1 MRQQLIDIL
10 APLPRGFF
18 VATSGGI
25 DSSALVV
32 AAVVAG
38 KSPQVVSFTFDDFES
53 DDFRRAKRLAD
64 HFHCPFQPVR
74 LPSDPQLILSSVR
87 CLIRQYKLSKKAR
100 IECAFP
106 FLHMAKALRSQTLVT
121 GLCADG
127 HFGLSKKAMIHYRYP
142 QSKFDQFRNEYF
154 ANPDAGGR
162 QGIQKIC
169 NTYDVNLSNPYLHS
183 SIFSLL
189 HGRSWDELNKP
200 RQKEAIRSA
209 FPELDSLNLP
219 RHTNLQL
226 GDSKIAERL
235 GTIAMAAVPGS
246 NSPVGAYNQIRK
258 QR

>member
-32 AAVVAG
+32 AAKEAEKDPRVI
-38 KSPQVVSFTFDDFES
+38 SFSFDDFDS
-53 DDFRRAKRLAD
+53 DDFLRARRLAE
-64 HFHCPFQPVR
+64 HFNCPFESVR
-74 LPSDPQLILSSVR
+74 MPSDPSHILSSVR
-87 CLIRQYKLSKKAR
+87 QLIRQYRLSKKAR

-106 FLHMAKALRSQTLVT
+106 FLYLARAIDGETLVT

-142 QSKFDQFRNEYF
+142 QAKFDQFRNEYF

-162 QGIQKIC
+162 QGIRKIC
-169 NTYDVNLSNPYLHS
+169 NTYNVHLVNPYLHS
-183 SIFSLL
+183 SVFALL
-189 HGRSWDELNKP
+189 HGQSWDDLNKP
-200 RQKEAIRSA
+200 RQKEAIRAA
-209 FPELDSLNLP
+209 FPELDPLQLP

-235 GTIAMAAVPGS
+235 GETAMAAVPDS
-246 NSPVGAYNQIRK
+246 NSPVGAYNKIRK

>member
-18 VATSGGI
+18 IATSGGI

-32 AAVVAG
+32 AAIAADKDPRVI
-38 KSPQVVSFTFDDFES
+38 SFTFDDFES
-53 DDFRRAKRLAD
+53 NDYRRARRLAE
-64 HFHCPFQPVR
+64 HFGCPFEGVR
-74 LPSDPQLILSSVR
+74 MPSDPSPILCSIR
-87 CLIRQYKLSKKAR
+87 LLIRQYRLSKKAR

-106 FLHMAKALRSQTLVT
+106 FLYLTLAIQGKTLVT

-127 HFGLSKKAMIHYRYP
+127 HFGLSKKAMIHFRHP
-142 QSKFDQFRNEYF
+142 QAKFDQFRNEYF

-169 NTYDVNLSNPYLHS
+169 NTYDVELVNPYLHAS
-183 SIFSLL
+183 VFALL
-189 HGRSWDELNKP
+189 HGQSWDDLNKP
-200 RQKEAIRSA
+200 RQKEAIRAA
-209 FPELDSLNLP
+209 FPELDPLQLP

-235 GTIAMAAVPGS
+235 GATAMAAVPGS
-246 NSPVGAYNQIRK
+246 NSAVGAYNQLRK
-258 QR
+258 QK